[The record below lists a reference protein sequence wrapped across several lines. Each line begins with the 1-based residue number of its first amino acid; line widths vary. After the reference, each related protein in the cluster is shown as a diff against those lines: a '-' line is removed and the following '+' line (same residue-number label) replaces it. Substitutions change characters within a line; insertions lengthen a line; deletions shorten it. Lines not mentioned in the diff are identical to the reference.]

1 MDINLRL
8 EQERVLVVP
17 NKLLD
22 LLLVQDQAPMLPV
35 AVKLV
40 HLKTKDWHL
49 PLPLLLCSL
58 PILLLVLLARMRSL
72 LGGKLLKL
80 VLP

>member
-1 MDINLRL
+1 M
-8 EQERVLVVP
+8 VP
-17 NKLLD
+17 KKLLD
-22 LLLVQDQAPMLPV
+22 LLLVQDKAPMLPV
-35 AVKLV
+35 AGKLV
-40 HLKTKDWHL
+40 HFKKKDWHL

-72 LGGKLLKL
+72 LGGKLLQL